1 MIKQIAL
8 VALGGS
14 VGSVLRYLASLWIV
28 KRFPYTFPLGTFIVN
43 ITGCFIIGF
52 LLGFS
57 IFQDIRNNELKLLL
71 VVGFCGGYTTF
82 STFSSESLHLL
93 ESGNYWTLA
102 SYIAGSIVLGLT
114 AVWSGNMLAK
124 IIVQ

>member
-1 MIKQIAL
+1 MIKQVAL

-14 VGSVLRYLASLWIV
+14 AGSVLRYLASLWIV

-43 ITGCFIIGF
+43 VTGCFIIGF
-52 LLGFS
+52 LLGLS
-57 IFQDIRNNELKLLL
+57 IFHNLQNNELKLLL

-82 STFSSESLHLL
+82 STLSSESLHLL
-93 ESGNYWTLA
+93 EAGNYWTLA

-114 AVWSGNMLAK
+114 AVWGGNMLAK
-124 IIVQ
+124 MVA